1 LRILVVQNSRTA
13 PIGLLGDYL
22 TEFGADLVTVT
33 PPEDDPLPADA
44 SGFYGAVVLG
54 GPQSAGDDETSPY
67 IPRLLDLMRSF
78 AEADRPILGICL
90 GAQLLARAHG
100 ERVYKHSLM
109 ERGFKPVA
117 STPAGAD
124 DPVMGPLG
132 PVRHIMQWHYDT
144 FDLPKDAVLLATG
157 PDCANQAFRLGD
169 SQYGLQFHP
178 EVNPDIVRDWVS
190 RAEGATQDEIDAIG
204 REIDAQIDRH
214 LHEAAAFARDL
225 ARNWLELVR
234 RKNSIQDSSAR
245 SASGVSISSSAPFP
259 SIGTSQT

>member
-1 LRILVVQNSRTA
+1 MNGHLAYPYRPEQPEA

-33 PPEDDPLPADA
+33 PPEGDPFPVDA
-44 SGFYGAVVLG
+44 QGLDGAVILG
-54 GPQSAGDDETSPY
+54 GPQSAADDGTSPY
-67 IPRLLDLMRSF
+67 IPRLLDLIRDF
-78 AEADRPILGICL
+78 ADADWPILGICL

-100 ERVYKHSLM
+100 ERVYQHSLM
-109 ERGFKPVA
+109 ERGFKPIA
-117 STPAGAD
+117 STPAGTE
-124 DPVMGPLG
+124 DPVMGSLG

-178 EVNPDIVRDWVS
+178 EVNPEIARDWVS
-190 RAEGATQDEIDAIG
+190 RAEGATPEEVAAIS
-204 REIDAQIDRH
+204 REMEAQIDRH
-214 LHEAAAFARDL
+214 LPEAAAFARDL

-234 RKNSIQDSSAR
+234 RKLS
-245 SASGVSISSSAPFP
+245 
-259 SIGTSQT
+259 